1 MLWLMSCPSGEGRC
15 YGEGAK
21 LSHWASIN
29 TLRCRFAIE
38 SPVPCGPAISRFGPA
53 CVGLTGTAARAL
65 FRWAILEAGD
75 AAMQRDAARALQ
87 CRAPSVQPEV
97 LGRVESGDIREMRQ
111 RQFPRTQLRAGRHC

>member
-38 SPVPCGPAISRFGPA
+38 SPVPRGPAISRSPSS
-53 CVGLTGTAARAL
+53 VGLTATAPRAL
-65 FRWAILEAGD
+65 FRWAIFEAVD

-87 CRAPSVQPEV
+87 CRAPSLQPEV
-97 LGRVESGDIREMRQ
+97 LGRVEPGDVREVRQ
-111 RQFPRTQLRAGRHC
+111 RQFPRTQLRAG